1 MSTLVEMTAKLVA
14 SQVFNTSMSTDQI
27 ISELNKVFTCLKG
40 LESGQQVDAIV
51 ETNSALTLKEAF
63 KKNEVICLV
72 CGKGGFKTLTR
83 HLSTAHDMKPG
94 AYRKQFGISS
104 KQPLA
109 AKSYSQ
115 ARRASALDRGLGDVL
130 AKAREVRRTNI
141 EALKVTAAVVEES
154 PVVEIA
160 VAAES

>member
-1 MSTLVEMTAKLVA
+1 MSILIEMAAQLVA
-14 SQVFNTSMSTDQI
+14 SQVSHIHMTTDQI
-27 ISELNKVFTCLKG
+27 ISELNKVHKGLKN
-40 LESGQQVDAIV
+40 LESGQPNAVDESKAV
-51 ETNSALTLKEAF
+51 LTIKESF

-83 HLSTAHDMKPG
+83 HLTTAHNMKQG

-109 AKSYSQ
+109 ARSYSQ
-115 ARRASALDRGLGDVL
+115 ARRASALDRGLADNL

-141 EALKVTAAVVEES
+141 EALKATAVVVEES
-154 PVVEIA
+154 PVVE
-160 VAAES
+160 VATGS